1 MVCVDAV
8 DLVEEKI
15 EETEVK
21 KWIFTFKVRSYS
33 YTPAPS
39 CIDSTQQWL
48 VSAYNQENLTKELT
62 RKEAQLLESKTS
74 AMSTYYAKS
83 ADLLVE
89 MISDRTPG
97 SEIYQEVAER
107 LAPREPPHPPRDAEP
122 PVTKGRRIPRPPKED
137 KE

>member
-122 PVTKGRRIPRPPKED
+122 PAAKGRRIPRPPKED

>member
-48 VSAYNQENLTKELT
+48 VSAYNQENLTRELT
-62 RKEAQLLESKTS
+62 RKEAQLLESRTS
-74 AMSTYYAKS
+74 AMSSFYAKS

-97 SEIYQEVAER
+97 ADIYKDVIER
-107 LAPREPPHPPRDAEP
+107 LAPDEPSVAA
-122 PVTKGRRIPRPPKED
+122 RPPED
-137 KE
+137 KKPRRKRE

>member
-48 VSAYNQENLTKELT
+48 VSAYNQENLTRELT
-62 RKEAQLLESKTS
+62 RKEAQLLESRTS
-74 AMSTYYAKS
+74 AMSSFYAKS

-97 SEIYQEVAER
+97 ADIYQDVIER
-107 LAPREPPHPPRDAEP
+107 LAPNEPSGAA
-122 PVTKGRRIPRPPKED
+122 RPPED
-137 KE
+137 KKPRRKRERTSLS

>member
-15 EETEVK
+15 EETEMK

-48 VSAYNQENLTKELT
+48 VSAYNQENLTRELT
-62 RKEAQLLESKTS
+62 RKEAQLLESRTS
-74 AMSTYYAKS
+74 AMSSFYAKS

-97 SEIYQEVAER
+97 ADIYKDVIGRLSPDEPSVA
-107 LAPREPPHPPRDAEP
+107 A
-122 PVTKGRRIPRPPKED
+122 RPPED
-137 KE
+137 KKPRRKRE